1 MKKVLIAGGTGHLG
15 RNIEQEL
22 ILKGY
27 HVLIL
32 TRNPSKENHIF
43 WNPSE
48 NKIDTKR
55 LSEVEIIINLAGENI
70 GAKKW
75 SNDRIKQLFLSR
87 INPAVILYENRTSFP
102 KLKQYISASG
112 VNCYGY
118 DSLDK
123 IYSEEDK
130 YGKDTLSQIVQK
142 WEEAADLF
150 LEKYIVTK
158 MRTAVVLDKNEGA
171 FQKIAQP
178 IKMGIG
184 SPLGSGEQYIS
195 WVHINDLVDSY
206 LFAIENKLDGTYN
219 IVGGNDSN
227 KTFGKTLAKKLKK
240 GFWFPKVHAFVLSL
254 ILGKMSVLV
263 LKGVQV
269 SNKKI
274 KEKGFQFQFDSLEK
288 VFEEFYK

>member
-1 MKKVLIAGGTGHLG
+1 MKTVLIAGGTGHLG
-15 RNIEQEL
+15 RNIEKEL

-27 HVLIL
+27 KVLIL
-32 TRNPSKENHIF
+32 TRNPTKENHVF
-43 WNPSE
+43 WNPAES
-48 NKIDTKR
+48 KIDTEK
-55 LSEVEIIINLAGENI
+55 LSEIEIIINLAGENI

-75 SNDRIKQLFLSR
+75 SNDRIKALFLSR

-118 DSLDK
+118 DSLTK
-123 IYSEEDK
+123 IYEETDV
-130 YGKDTLSQIVQK
+130 YGKDTLSQIVEK

-150 LEKYIVTK
+150 LDKYIVTK
-158 MRTAVVLDKNEGA
+158 MRTAVVLDSKDGA

-195 WVHINDLVDSY
+195 WVYIDDLVASY
-206 LFAIENKLDGTYN
+206 LFAIENEIEGVYN

-227 KTFGKTLAKKLKK
+227 KTFGKTLAEKLKK
-240 GFWFPKVHAFVLSL
+240 GFWFPKVPAFVLKF
-254 ILGKMSVLV
+254 ILGKMSILV
-263 LKGVQV
+263 LKGVQI

-274 KEKGFQFQFDSLEK
+274 TEKGFKFKFDSLDK
-288 VFEEFYK
+288 VFEELV

>member
-1 MKKVLIAGGTGHLG
+1 METVLIAGGTGHLG
-15 RNIEQEL
+15 RNIEKEL
-22 ILKGY
+22 TLKGY
-27 HVLIL
+27 KVLIL
-32 TRNPSKENHIF
+32 TRKPSKENHIF

-48 NKIDTKR
+48 NKIDTEK

-70 GAKKW
+70 GEKKW
-75 SNDRIKQLFLSR
+75 SNERIKALFLSR
-87 INPAVILYENRTSFP
+87 INPAVVLYENRTSFP

-118 DSLDK
+118 DPLTK
-123 IYSEEDK
+123 IYEENDV
-130 YGKDTLSQIVQK
+130 YGTDTLSQIVEK

-150 LEKYIVTK
+150 LDKYIVTK
-158 MRTAVVLDKNEGA
+158 MRTAVVLDAKEGA

-195 WVHINDLVDSY
+195 WVYIDDLVASY
-206 LFAIENKLDGTYN
+206 VFAIENKIEGTYN

-240 GFWFPKVHAFVLSL
+240 GFWFPKVPAFVLKF

-274 KEKGFQFQFDSLEK
+274 TEKGFQFQFDSLDK
-288 VFEEFYK
+288 VFDKLV

>member
-1 MKKVLIAGGTGHLG
+1 METVLIAGGTGHLG
-15 RNIEQEL
+15 RNIEKEL
-22 ILKGY
+22 TLKGY
-27 HVLIL
+27 KVLIL
-32 TRNPSKENHIF
+32 TRKPSKENHIF

-48 NKIDTKR
+48 NKIDTEK

-70 GAKKW
+70 GEKKW
-75 SNDRIKQLFLSR
+75 SNERIKALFLSR
-87 INPAVILYENRTSFP
+87 INPAVVLYENRTSFP

-118 DSLDK
+118 DPLTK
-123 IYSEEDK
+123 IYEENDV
-130 YGKDTLSQIVQK
+130 YGTDTLSQIVEK

-150 LEKYIVTK
+150 LDKYIVTK
-158 MRTAVVLDKNEGA
+158 MRTAVVLDAKEGA

-195 WVHINDLVDSY
+195 WVYIDDLVASY
-206 LFAIENKLDGTYN
+206 VFAIENKIEGTYN

-227 KTFGKTLAKKLKK
+227 KTFGKTLAEKLKK
-240 GFWFPKVHAFVLSL
+240 GFWFPKVPAFVLKF

-274 KEKGFQFQFDSLEK
+274 TEKGFQFQFDSLDK
-288 VFEEFYK
+288 VFDKLV

>member
-1 MKKVLIAGGTGHLG
+1 METVLIAGGTGHLG
-15 RNIEQEL
+15 RNIEKEL

-27 HVLIL
+27 KVLIL
-32 TRNPSKENHIF
+32 TRKPTKENHIF

-48 NKIDTKR
+48 NKIDTEK

-70 GAKKW
+70 GEKKW
-75 SNDRIKQLFLSR
+75 SNERIKALFLSR

-118 DSLDK
+118 EPLTK
-123 IYSEEDK
+123 IYEENDV
-130 YGKDTLSQIVQK
+130 YGTDTLSQIVEK

-150 LEKYIVTK
+150 LDKYIVTK
-158 MRTAVVLDKNEGA
+158 MRTAVVLDAKEGA

-195 WVHINDLVDSY
+195 WVHIDDLVASY
-206 LFAIENKLDGTYN
+206 LFAIENEIEGTYN

-227 KTFGKTLAKKLKK
+227 KAFGKTLAKKLKK
-240 GFWFPKVHAFVLSL
+240 GFWFPKVPAFVLKF

-274 KEKGFQFQFDSLEK
+274 TEKGFKFKFDSLEK
-288 VFEEFYK
+288 VFEEMI

>member
-1 MKKVLIAGGTGHLG
+1 METVLIAGGTGHLG
-15 RNIEQEL
+15 RNIEKEL
-22 ILKGY
+22 IQRGY
-27 HVLIL
+27 RVLIL
-32 TRNPSKENHIF
+32 TRSPKKENHIF

-48 NKIDTKR
+48 NKIDTEKLR
-55 LSEVEIIINLAGENI
+55 EVEIIINLAGENI

-75 SNDRIKQLFLSR
+75 SNDRIKALFLSR

-102 KLKQYISASG
+102 RLKQYISASG

-118 DSLDK
+118 DSLTK
-123 IYSEEDK
+123 IYEETDV
-130 YGKDTLSQIVQK
+130 YGKDTLSQIVEK

-150 LEKYIVTK
+150 LDKYIVTK
-158 MRTAVVLDKNEGA
+158 MRTAVVLDSKDGA

-195 WVHINDLVDSY
+195 WVHINDLVASY
-206 LFAIENKLDGTYN
+206 LFAIENEIEGTYN

-227 KTFGKTLAKKLKK
+227 KTFGKILAKKLKK
-240 GFWFPKVHAFVLSL
+240 GFWFPKVPAFVLKF

-274 KEKGFQFQFDSLEK
+274 TDKGFLFKFDSLEK
-288 VFEEFYK
+288 VFEELV

>member
-1 MKKVLIAGGTGHLG
+1 METVLIAGGTGHLG
-15 RNIEQEL
+15 RNIEKEL

-27 HVLIL
+27 KVLIL
-32 TRNPSKENHIF
+32 TRNPAKENHIF
-43 WNPSE
+43 WNPAE
-48 NKIDTKR
+48 NKIDTEK

-70 GAKKW
+70 GEKKW
-75 SNDRIKQLFLSR
+75 SNERIKALFLSR

-102 KLKQYISASG
+102 RLKQYISASG
-112 VNCYGY
+112 ISCYGY
-118 DSLDK
+118 SSLTK
-123 IYSEEDK
+123 IYEENDV
-130 YGKDTLSQIVQK
+130 YGTDTLSQIVEK

-150 LEKYIVTK
+150 LDKYIVTK
-158 MRTAVVLDKNEGA
+158 MRTAVVLDSKDGA

-195 WVHINDLVDSY
+195 WVHINDLVASY
-206 LFAIENKLDGTYN
+206 LFAIENEIEGTYN
-219 IVGGNDSN
+219 VVGGNDSN

-240 GFWFPKVHAFVLSL
+240 GFWFPKVHAFVLKF

-263 LKGVQV
+263 LKGVKV

-274 KEKGFQFQFDSLEK
+274 TEKGFQFKYDSLEK
-288 VFEEFYK
+288 AFEEMI

>member
-1 MKKVLIAGGTGHLG
+1 METVLIAGGTGHLG
-15 RNIEQEL
+15 RNIEKEL
-22 ILKGY
+22 TLKGY
-27 HVLIL
+27 KVLIL
-32 TRNPSKENHIF
+32 TRKPSKENHIF

-48 NKIDTKR
+48 NKIDTEK

-70 GAKKW
+70 GEKKW
-75 SNDRIKQLFLSR
+75 SNERIKALFLSR
-87 INPAVILYENRTSFP
+87 INPAIVLYENRTSFP
-102 KLKQYISASG
+102 RLKQYISASG
-112 VNCYGY
+112 INCYGY
-118 DSLDK
+118 DSLTK
-123 IYSEEDK
+123 IYEENDV
-130 YGKDTLSQIVQK
+130 YGTDTLSQIVEK

-150 LEKYIVTK
+150 LDKYIVTK
-158 MRTAVVLDKNEGA
+158 MRTAVVLDAKDGA

-195 WVHINDLVDSY
+195 WVHIDDLVASY
-206 LFAIENKLDGTYN
+206 VFAIENKIEGTYN

-240 GFWFPKVHAFVLSL
+240 GFWFPKVPAFVLKF

-274 KEKGFQFQFDSLEK
+274 TEKGFQFQFDSLDK
-288 VFEEFYK
+288 VFEEMI

>member
-1 MKKVLIAGGTGHLG
+1 METVLIAGGTGHLG
-15 RNIEQEL
+15 RNIEKEL
-22 ILKGY
+22 TLKGY
-27 HVLIL
+27 KVLIL
-32 TRNPSKENHIF
+32 TRKPSKENHIF

-48 NKIDTKR
+48 NKIDTEK

-70 GAKKW
+70 GEKKW
-75 SNDRIKQLFLSR
+75 SNERIKALFLSR
-87 INPAVILYENRTSFP
+87 INPAVVLYENRTSFP

-112 VNCYGY
+112 ISCYGY
-118 DSLDK
+118 SSLTK
-123 IYSEEDK
+123 IYEENDV
-130 YGKDTLSQIVQK
+130 YGTDTLSQIVEK

-150 LEKYIVTK
+150 LDKYIVTK
-158 MRTAVVLDKNEGA
+158 MRTAVVLDAKEGA

-195 WVHINDLVDSY
+195 WVYIDDLVASY
-206 LFAIENKLDGTYN
+206 VFAIENKIEGTYN

-240 GFWFPKVHAFVLSL
+240 GFWFPKVPAFVLKF

-274 KEKGFQFQFDSLEK
+274 TEKGFQFQFDSLDK
-288 VFEEFYK
+288 VFDKLV

>member
-1 MKKVLIAGGTGHLG
+1 METVLIAGGTGHLG
-15 RNIEQEL
+15 RNIEKEL

-27 HVLIL
+27 KVLIL
-32 TRNPSKENHIF
+32 TRKPTKENHIF
-43 WNPSE
+43 WNPAE
-48 NKIDTKR
+48 NKIDKEK

-70 GAKKW
+70 GEKKW
-75 SNDRIKQLFLSR
+75 SNERIKALFLSR
-87 INPAVILYENRTSFP
+87 INPAVVLYENRTSFP

-118 DSLDK
+118 DPLTK
-123 IYSEEDK
+123 IYEENDV
-130 YGKDTLSQIVQK
+130 YGTDTLSQIVEK

-150 LEKYIVTK
+150 LDKYIVTK
-158 MRTAVVLDKNEGA
+158 MRTAVVLDAKEGA

-195 WVHINDLVDSY
+195 WVYIDDLVASY
-206 LFAIENKLDGTYN
+206 VFAIENKIEGTYN

-240 GFWFPKVHAFVLSL
+240 GFWFPKVPAFVLKF

-274 KEKGFQFQFDSLEK
+274 TEKGFQFQFDSLDK
-288 VFEEFYK
+288 VFDKLV

>member
-15 RNIEQEL
+15 RNIEKEL
-22 ILKGY
+22 MQKGY
-27 HVLIL
+27 KVLIL
-32 TRNPSKENHIF
+32 TRSPTKENHVF
-43 WNPSE
+43 WNPAE
-48 NKIDTKR
+48 NKIDTEK
-55 LSEVEIIINLAGENI
+55 LSEIEIIINLAGENI

-75 SNDRIKQLFLSR
+75 SNDRIKALFLSR

-118 DSLDK
+118 DSLTK
-123 IYSEEDK
+123 IYEETDV
-130 YGKDTLSQIVQK
+130 YGKDTLSQIVEK

-150 LEKYIVTK
+150 LDKYIVTK
-158 MRTAVVLDKNEGA
+158 MRTAVVLDSKDGA

-195 WVHINDLVDSY
+195 WVYIDDLVASY
-206 LFAIENKLDGTYN
+206 LFAIENEIEGVYN

-227 KTFGKTLAKKLKK
+227 KTFGKTLAEKLKK
-240 GFWFPKVHAFVLSL
+240 GFWFPKVPAFVLKF
-254 ILGKMSVLV
+254 ILGKMSILV
-263 LKGVQV
+263 LKGVQI

-274 KEKGFQFQFDSLEK
+274 TEKGFKFKFDSLDK
-288 VFEEFYK
+288 VFEELV

>member
-1 MKKVLIAGGTGHLG
+1 MKTVLIAGGTGHLG
-15 RNIEQEL
+15 RNIEKEL

-27 HVLIL
+27 KVLIL
-32 TRNPSKENHIF
+32 TRKPSKENHIF
-43 WNPSE
+43 WNPAE
-48 NKIDTKR
+48 NKIDTEK

-70 GAKKW
+70 GEKKW
-75 SNDRIKQLFLSR
+75 SNDRIKALFLSR

-102 KLKQYISASG
+102 RLKQYISASG
-112 VNCYGY
+112 ISCYGF
-118 DSLDK
+118 DSLTKVYNETDV
-123 IYSEEDK
+123 
-130 YGKDTLSQIVQK
+130 YGKDTLSQIVEK

-150 LEKYIVTK
+150 LDKYIVTK
-158 MRTAVVLDKNEGA
+158 MRTAVVLDSKDGA
-171 FQKIAQP
+171 FKKIAQP

-195 WVHINDLVDSY
+195 WVHINDLVASY
-206 LFAIENKLDGTYN
+206 LFAIENEIEGTYN

-227 KTFGKTLAKKLKK
+227 KAFGKTLAKKLKK
-240 GFWFPKVHAFVLSL
+240 GFWFPKVPAFVLKF

-274 KEKGFQFQFDSLEK
+274 TEKGFKFQFDSLDK
-288 VFEEFYK
+288 VFDELV

>member
-1 MKKVLIAGGTGHLG
+1 MCI
-15 RNIEQEL
+15 R
-22 ILKGY
+22 
-27 HVLIL
+27 
-32 TRNPSKENHIF
+32 
-43 WNPSE
+43 
-48 NKIDTKR
+48 
-55 LSEVEIIINLAGENI
+55 
-70 GAKKW
+70 
-75 SNDRIKQLFLSR
+75 DR
-87 INPAVILYENRTSFP
+87 
-102 KLKQYISASG
+102 
-112 VNCYGY
+112 
-118 DSLDK
+118 
-123 IYSEEDK
+123 
-130 YGKDTLSQIVQK
+130 SQIVQK

-240 GFWFPKVHAFVLSL
+240 GFWFPKVPAFVLSL

-274 KEKGFQFQFDSLEK
+274 K
-288 VFEEFYK
+288 

>member
-1 MKKVLIAGGTGHLG
+1 MKTVLIAGGTGHLG
-15 RNIEQEL
+15 RNIEKEL
-22 ILKGY
+22 TLKGY
-27 HVLIL
+27 KVIIL
-32 TRNPSKENHIF
+32 TRNPTKENHVF
-43 WNPSE
+43 WSPLE
-48 NKIDTKR
+48 NKIDTEK

-75 SNDRIKQLFLSR
+75 SNERIKALFLSR

-118 DSLDK
+118 DSLTK
-123 IYSEEDK
+123 IYEETDV
-130 YGKDTLSQIVQK
+130 YGKDTLSQIVEK

-150 LEKYIVTK
+150 LDKYIVTK
-158 MRTAVVLDKNEGA
+158 MRTAVVLDSKEGA

-195 WVHINDLVDSY
+195 WVHINDLVASY
-206 LFAIENKLDGTYN
+206 LFAIENKIEGVYN

-227 KTFGKTLAKKLKK
+227 TTFGKTLAKKLKK
-240 GFWFPKVHAFVLSL
+240 GFWFPKVPAKVLKI

-274 KEKGFQFQFDSLEK
+274 TEKGFRFKYDSLEK
-288 VFEEFYK
+288 VFEELV